1 MPFCSKTKLP
11 SASTAPRDWTP
22 SRSRSKLQWPFLTLE
37 GCSPLQP
44 RNQSRPNHWL
54 HAFLR
59 QNKAPLG
66 LHGAGGP
73 DALQVPI
80 KAPMAVSDLGGLQS
94 LAAAEPIKAQPLA
107 PCLFAAK
114 QSSPRPARAG
124 GPDALQVPIKAPM
137 AVFDLEG
144 YGPSQPRN
152 Q

>member
-1 MPFCSKTKLP
+1 MSADLSSEALGEGGSLGEGGGHPSLKELLP
-11 SASTAPRDWTP
+11 TTV
-22 SRSRSKLQWPFLTLE
+22 
-37 GCSPLQP
+37 
-44 RNQSRPNHWL
+44 HWL
-54 HAFLR
+54 HAFLQ

-66 LHGAGGP
+66 QHGAEGL

>member
-1 MPFCSKTKLP
+1 MNILFILTPLLAV
-11 SASTAPRDWTP
+11 ASSHSWDWTN
-22 SRSRSKLQWPFLTLE
+22 LTNETRLD
-37 GCSPLQP
+37 Q
-44 RNQSRPNHWL
+44 R
-54 HAFLR
+54 
-59 QNKAPLG
+59 
-66 LHGAGGP
+66 GAEGP
-73 DALQVPI
+73 DALQVLI
-80 KAPMAVSDLGGLQS
+80 KAPMIVSDLGGLQS